1 MRYTKY
7 KTRAKLVL
15 TGDDD
20 MFGNNTGS
28 TYKTTGS
35 SYINGKTIRF
45 NLNGAFN
52 DVKLS
57 ENTRCIMEACYMPSI
72 IGINN
77 YIIVRLGTS
86 TNDKALDTKT
96 FIKGHP
102 VLAVFKGV
110 DQNILNCS
118 EFFYNLNVPS
128 NFLQNGYI
136 DVQIESPVVTTN
148 IDFIT
153 TNPLYKFFI
162 SLVII
167 DEDDEVTHDES
178 LAAKVEYK
186 NYGRL
191 GMPIRTPLA

>member
-7 KTRAKLVL
+7 KTRAKLIL

-45 NLNGAFN
+45 NLNGALN

-72 IGINN
+72 TGITN
-77 YIIVRLGTS
+77 YLIVRLGTS

-96 FIKGHP
+96 FTRGHP
-102 VLAVFKGV
+102 VIAVFKGT
-110 DQNILNCS
+110 DTTILNCS

-136 DVQIESPVVTTN
+136 DVQIESPVVASN

-153 TNPLYKFFI
+153 GNPLYKFLF
-162 SLVII
+162 
-167 DEDDEVTHDES
+167 H
-178 LAAKVEYK
+178 
-186 NYGRL
+186 
-191 GMPIRTPLA
+191 